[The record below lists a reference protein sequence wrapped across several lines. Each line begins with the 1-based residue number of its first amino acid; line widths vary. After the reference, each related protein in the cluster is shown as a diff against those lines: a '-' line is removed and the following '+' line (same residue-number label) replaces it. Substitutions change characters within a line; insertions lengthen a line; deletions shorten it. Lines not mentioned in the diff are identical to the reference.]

1 MQPTLEQRWLLAMSA
16 LLTERNGDDHGRFGG
31 AARPV
36 GSGKAAYILS
46 TAWGVYT
53 ESDAGRT
60 LQWLADEGHRVDY
73 AQQAE
78 TSPEA
83 FLGWDFGRLA
93 NVAGWSYLAYL
104 LDRETAWSWLQRAA
118 RVVQPAFRSFAEF
131 QQSYL
136 RGLEAWSGGR
146 DNKSY
151 EGGQAAVDAMAARP
165 DSPLHVTWAVDAA
178 SAPPLDDTPATVR
191 VAAGGSIA
199 EAIAQAGQGGRVVLA
214 PGVYAEGI
222 ASPHAVEIV
231 AERDGEVSI
240 EPRDGRNALRVNR
253 GGSVFLRG
261 LRLRGNPAP
270 DESTRNAVHVSSGF
284 AHLERCDIQACHH
297 GVALADDGDVH
308 LFRCVVHDCAKSG
321 VNAENGNPILFST
334 RIERVGANG
343 IARAAGKQ
351 AAVLEDVDVSE
362 TREAGIAAAGEVVVR
377 RTRVRTA
384 GPYGL
389 VATGSVTAA
398 DSTFEG
404 GAVSAVAVANDGQL
418 EMTGCTVGGSAQAN
432 VDVGKGTAMLRKTS
446 VRGVAQFGV
455 IVRAGSSAKLVE
467 VEAVD
472 HTEGNVFV
480 LQGGTVIGDRCVFRG
495 ASVGVW
501 TQGGGGRFAR
511 CTIEGARDAGV
522 QLAGVAPIVFHDCV
536 VRGCSSGGVALEA
549 GASGR
554 FSRCTVERCAGPG
567 FELAAGSRVVLED
580 CVSVGNGAPDA
591 TQGANAMVLPG
602 AKTDAAPLV
611 VQRGDTVAVQLTD
624 NAAFARALAGRGGAP
639 VEAEPR
645 ARALVEACS
654 EAVGDGAALGFDLNN
669 DILLVQAGSPAELA
683 LARDALVATLGDTTV
698 LRAYVDRVETIA
710 AMAGE
715 EQ

>member
-1 MQPTLEQRWLLAMSA
+1 MQPNLEQRWLLAMSA

-53 ESDAGRT
+53 EGDAART
-60 LQWLADEGHRVDY
+60 LQWLADEGHRADF
-73 AQQAE
+73 AQQTE
-78 TSPEA
+78 TSPDSY
-83 FLGWDFGRLA
+83 LGWDFGRLA

-151 EGGQAAVDAMAARP
+151 AGGQAAVDAMAARP

-178 SAPPLDDTPATVR
+178 SAPPIDDTPATVR

-214 PGVYAEGI
+214 SGVYAEGI

-231 AERDGEVSI
+231 AERDGEASI
-240 EPRDGRNALRVNR
+240 EPRDGRNALRVGK
-253 GGSVFLRG
+253 GGGVLLRG
-261 LRLRGNPAP
+261 LRLRGNPSP
-270 DESTRNAVHVSSGF
+270 DGSTRNAVHVASGF

-297 GVALADDGDVH
+297 GVALTDDGDVH
-308 LFRCVVHDCAKSG
+308 LFRCVVHDCAVSG
-321 VNAENGNPILFST
+321 INAENGNPILVGT
-334 RIERVGANG
+334 RIERVGASG
-343 IARAAGKQ
+343 FARAAGKQ
-351 AAVLEDVDVSE
+351 AAVLEDVDISE
-362 TREAGIAAAGEVVVR
+362 TREVGIAAAGEVVVR
-377 RTRVRTA
+377 RARVRTL
-384 GPYGL
+384 GPHGL
-389 VATGSVTAA
+389 VAKGTMTVA
-398 DSTFEG
+398 DSTIEG
-404 GAVSAVAVANDGQL
+404 GAVSAVAVADDGQL
-418 EMTGCTVGGSAQAN
+418 EMSGCTVGGGAQAN
-432 VDVGKGTAMLRKTS
+432 VDVGKGTAVIRKTT

-455 IVRAGSSAKLVE
+455 IVRAGASAKLIEVE
-467 VEAVD
+467 VGD

-480 LQGGTVIGDRCVFRG
+480 LQGATAIGDRCTFRG

-511 CTIEGARDAGV
+511 CTIEGARDAGI
-522 QLAGVAPIVFHDCV
+522 QLAGVAPIAFHDCV
-536 VRGCSSGGVALEA
+536 VRGCRSGGVALEA
-549 GASGR
+549 GSSGR

-567 FELAAGSRVVLED
+567 FELAAGSRAVLED
-580 CVSVGNGAPDA
+580 CVSTGNGAPDA
-591 TQGANAMVLPG
+591 TQGAAAMVLPG
-602 AKTDAAPLV
+602 AKADAGPLV
-611 VQRGDTVAVQLTD
+611 GQREGTLAVQLTD
-624 NAAFARALAGRGGAP
+624 NPAFARALVGRGGAP

-654 EAVGDGAALGFDLNN
+654 DAVPDGAALAFDLNN
-669 DILLVQAGSPAELA
+669 DILLVRARGPAELA
-683 LARDALVATLGDTTV
+683 RARDALAAALGDTTA
-698 LRAYVDRVETIA
+698 LRAYVDRAETIA
-710 AMAGE
+710 AIEGVGE
-715 EQ
+715 